1 MNKRPEPRTEV
12 VVVWTANGTA
22 VVTVIYDPA
31 NRAFDVH
38 CSGADPG
45 CGRFST
51 HLYDRG
57 TTTDE
62 QIRLRHT
69 AKNDAFVH
77 ATNCYAG
84 APDADSDVLDRS

>member
-1 MNKRPEPRTEV
+1 MTDHPEPRTEL
-12 VVVWTANGTA
+12 VVVWPASGTA

-31 NRAFDVH
+31 RSADVH
-38 CSGADPG
+38 CSGTNPG
-45 CGRFST
+45 CGRFQT

-77 ATNCYAG
+77 ATTCYAG
-84 APDADSDVLDRS
+84 TPGTDPDATDRG